1 MIVTNVNPVDAI
13 RQELALAHQ
22 LFAEFGWDDLTY
34 THLTARHPERDS
46 YFIMP
51 FGQLFTEVQ
60 ADALLEID
68 FNGKVL
74 SQAKDGYNPTG
85 HVIHGTIYAAR
96 KDVNAIF
103 HSHTPDN
110 VAVST
115 QVNGLLP
122 ISQWGLLFYER
133 FGFHDYD
140 SLALHSNLQG
150 ARIVEDLGVNPIL
163 LMRNHGVVVAG
174 GNIAETFYMH
184 YHLEMACKTQC
195 KLLAMNQD
203 YHVPEHDLCQRACKD
218 LNSFEVHNGQRDWQA
233 LKRKYGHLIK

>member
-1 MIVTNVNPVDAI
+1 MINTTVNQVDVTCQD
-13 RQELALAHQ
+13 LALAHQ

-68 FNGKVL
+68 FNGKVI
-74 SQAKDGYNPTG
+74 SQAKEGYNPTG
-85 HVIHGTIYAAR
+85 HVIHGAIYAAR

-140 SLALHSNLQG
+140 SLALHSDLQG

-195 KLLAMNQD
+195 KLLAMHQD
-203 YHVPEHDLCQRACKD
+203 YHVPEHRLCQRACKD
-218 LNSFEVHNGQRDWQA
+218 LNNFEVQNGQRDWQA